1 MNAHVDVLIWDAQDC
16 LAEKRGFVR
25 TCFVALWW
33 VPVGGYSEYAVAICS
48 KLFPERG
55 LWCTKCPMCPR
66 YQWRKRIHEKSVIL
80 CCPKV
85 ARYFVPA
92 FFLTAGTKPAKNT
105 HTKFTGSQI
114 YLITSRSYRFGL
126 IFCAQNLLFSICL
139 WKVFLCLVSNL
150 LHIPPLRE
158 MDRTPDL
165 SMDDSHASVESPKS
179 SASYVASLAGR

>member
-1 MNAHVDVLIWDAQDC
+1 MAGAMFCLGDKKFICGPILLLLHMNAHVDVLIWDAQDC
-16 LAEKRGFVR
+16 LAEKTGFVR
-25 TCFVALWW
+25 TCLVALWW

-92 FFLTAGTKPAKNT
+92 FFWPQEPNRQKT
-105 HTKFTGSQI
+105 HTQSSQDHKSTWSHLEVI
-114 YLITSRSYRFGL
+114 GL
-126 IFCAQNLLFSICL
+126 DWYFAHKTFCSPF
-139 WKVFLCLVSNL
+139 VSG
-150 LHIPPLRE
+150 
-158 MDRTPDL
+158 
-165 SMDDSHASVESPKS
+165 KS
-179 SASYVASLAGR
+179 SCA